1 MGFSSMMPQTFARAI
16 TSNIGKVDYYSLPV
30 NGVQRVA
37 HGIYRQ
43 LSG

>member
-1 MGFSSMMPQTFARAI
+1 MGFSSMMPQTFAQAI
-16 TSNIGKVDYYSLPV
+16 SPNIGKFDYCSLPV
-30 NGVQRVA
+30 NGAQRVA